1 MTDVLLGIVAFAT
14 LVMAAVQI
22 GVIVYAS
29 RTARRVETILQR
41 VERDLQPV
49 MGRLRQ
55 VGDDAAR
62 ASALA
67 VTQLERA
74 DKVFLDATA
83 RLETALGVMQQAVI
97 APVREGLAALDALKS
112 VLAALRGRGSSSSG
126 LGREAEN
133 EDALFIG

>member
-41 VERDLQPV
+41 VERDLEPV
-49 MGRLRQ
+49 MSRLRQ

-133 EDALFIG
+133 EEALFIG